1 VNVVRNLERRLE
13 RLLDDVAGRFFSGR
27 LHPSELAGKL
37 AREADF
43 ARYQHATGPA
53 TANLFV
59 IQVNPD
65 DLAIETEKLERMLA
79 AEMSAY
85 TSEEGLRL
93 EGPIQVRIE
102 PSPKAPSGRA
112 SCRVEIAPGDPVV
125 WARLNGDGVTIDIG
139 RNRAFVGRS
148 SECDVVIPHDDVSRR
163 HALVYREGGRAFLED
178 LGSANGTSVDGIRA
192 GSDAVGLSDGSV
204 VDLGAHR
211 YRFVEV

>member
-1 VNVVRNLERRLE
+1 
-13 RLLDDVAGRFFSGR
+13 
-27 LHPSELAGKL
+27 L

-65 DLAIETEKLERMLA
+65 DLAIDTEKLERMLA
-79 AEMSAY
+79 AEMTAY

-93 EGPIQVRIE
+93 EGPIRVRIE
-102 PSPKAPSGRA
+102 ASPKAPSGRA
-112 SCRVEIAPGDPVV
+112 GCRVEIAPGAPVV
-125 WARLNGDGVTIDIG
+125 WARLTGEGETIDVG

-148 SECDVVIPHDDVSRR
+148 PDCDVVIPHDDVSRR
-163 HALVYREGGRAFLED
+163 HALIYRQGGRSFLED
-178 LGSANGTSVDGIRA
+178 LGSANGTSVDGRRA
-192 GSDAVGLSDGSV
+192 GSDALGLSDGSV

>member
-1 VNVVRNLERRLE
+1 MNVVRNLERRLE

-53 TANLFV
+53 TANLYL

-65 DLAIETEKLERMLA
+65 DLAIDTEKLERMLA
-79 AEMSAY
+79 AEMTAY

-102 PSPKAPSGRA
+102 ASPKAASGRA
-112 SCRVEIAPGDPVV
+112 GCRVEIAPGNPVV
-125 WARLNGDGVTIDIG
+125 WARFSGDGETIDIG
-139 RNRAFVGRS
+139 RNRVFVGRS
-148 SECDVVIPHDDVSRR
+148 PDCDVVIPHDDVSRR
-163 HALVYREGGRAFLED
+163 HALVYRQGGRAYLQD
-178 LGSANGTSVDGIRA
+178 LNSANGSSVDGNRA
-192 GSDAVGLSDGSV
+192 GSQAMGLSDGSI